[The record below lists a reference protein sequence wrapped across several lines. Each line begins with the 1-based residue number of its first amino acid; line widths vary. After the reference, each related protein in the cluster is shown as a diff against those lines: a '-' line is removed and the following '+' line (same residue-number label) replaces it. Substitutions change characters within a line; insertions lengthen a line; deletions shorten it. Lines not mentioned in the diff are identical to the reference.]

1 MNSFSAVLCD
11 LLNAPKLNFEFP
23 HVQHTHFFHQEHT
36 SFNIYSS
43 PFLSTISILVI
54 AYHFVKP

>member
-11 LLNAPKLNFEFP
+11 LLNAPELNFEFP
-23 HVQHTHFFHQEHT
+23 HVQHIHFFHQEHT
-36 SFNIYSS
+36 CFNIYSS
-43 PFLSTISILVI
+43 PFLFTIGILVI